1 MFMTVRAFCD
11 AYGVGRT
18 RAYQLINEGAIEAVK
33 IGVSTRITCASAE
46 AWAAKLARL
55 EPKDVPP
62 HSGAP

>member
-11 AYGVGRT
+11 AYSVGRT

-33 IGVSTRITCASAE
+33 FGRSTRIVTASAE
-46 AWAAKLARL
+46 AWAATLARVN
-55 EPKDVPP
+55 PKGAP